1 MKLRQFHTLPRGLF
15 MSTLMFNMLAITAVQ
30 GAPLLM
36 KAVIAGKDLGCE
48 MTLRESVLQFNPL
61 RTNQLMGAIQTHQ
74 IMPLRMQL
82 ACIDETKD
90 ILPTLFLTGE
100 TPYAQ
105 DTSQTIFLN
114 GTPNGVGFMVRQS
127 TDNTP
132 ISQANFYQPSAAIG
146 SGGTGHPL
154 AMLNSGNLHQYETL
168 LWVGVVGPF
177 QPNIIVGH
185 FHASL
190 TLNVVFQ

>member
-1 MKLRQFHTLPRGLF
+1 MKLRQFRTLPWGLF

-36 KAVIAGKDLGCE
+36 KAVIVDKDLGCE
-48 MTLRESVLQFNPL
+48 MTLRESVLQFSPL

-82 ACIDETKD
+82 ACVDETKD

-105 DTSQTIFLN
+105 DTSQTVFLN

-132 ISQANFYQPSAAIG
+132 ISLANFYQPSTAIG